1 MNFSLKHKKVISLF
15 FSAIFVFTLFGGCTK
30 SAVNSNDNNISSQA
44 EETSGTVQ
52 NTDEKKENESSTA
65 ESETSV
71 TVVDSE
77 TADTSENLSK
87 HDKTDA
93 VADNT
98 TKPETTKK
106 PDNTTKPNATH
117 TETKAPSKPA
127 EKTAQKPTEKPT
139 EKPKPQKSKLEKY
152 VDSMTLEEMVGQMFF
167 ARCPSSGAAAQIS
180 SYHPGG
186 YILFARDFQN
196 QTPASVKNTIS
207 GYQSAS
213 RTPMLIGVDEEGGT
227 VVRVSKY
234 PAFRSVPFWSP
245 ADIYNKYGM
254 SGLVSD
260 TAEKDT
266 LLKSL
271 GINVN
276 LGPVCDVSQNP
287 SDYIYKRTL
296 GKSGKETAKCISTI
310 VSQMKKDRMGA
321 VLKHFP
327 GYGSNVDTHA
337 GIAVD
342 KRSIDTFRKNDFLP
356 FTAGIK
362 AGAGGI
368 MINHNIV
375 NCLDSKRPASLSP
388 AVVKVLRNELGFK
401 GVIMT
406 DDLSMSAITKYTD
419 GKNAAVSAVIA
430 GSDMLISSDFVNQY
444 NAVLSAVKSGTISKS
459 RIKQSCLRI
468 VQWKVN
474 LGLISL

>member
-1 MNFSLKHKKVISLF
+1 MNFSMPVKKAVSLLLT
-15 FSAIFVFTLFGGCTK
+15 AVLIVTLFGGCGKTAEQEK
-30 SAVNSNDNNISSQA
+30 TNSSSQS
-44 EETSGTVQ
+44 EETAGTTQ
-52 NTDEKKENESSTA
+52 NTEEENESGKTETDTSKVSDTDA
-65 ESETSV
+65 ESES
-71 TVVDSE
+71 DKSSDNSSDK
-77 TADTSENLSK
+77 A
-87 HDKTDA
+87 DKTNVSA
-93 VADNT
+93 ENTTKSESVKTDNT
-98 TKPETTKK
+98 TKP
-106 PDNTTKPNATH
+106 
-117 TETKAPSKPA
+117 
-127 EKTAQKPTEKPT
+127 KPT
-139 EKPKPQKSKLEKY
+139 EKPKPTQNTTQKPTVTEKPIEKPQPTKKKLETY
-152 VDSMTLEEMVGQMFF
+152 VDSMTLEQMVGQMFF
-167 ARCPSSGAAAQIS
+167 ARCPGGGAAAQIS

-196 QTPASVKNTIS
+196 QTPASVRKTIS

-245 ADIYNKYGM
+245 ADIYNQYGM

-296 GKSGKETAKCISTI
+296 GKNGAETANCISTI

-327 GYGSNVDTHA
+327 GYGSNVDTHT
-337 GIAVD
+337 GIAID

-362 AGAGGI
+362 AGAGGV
-368 MINHNIV
+368 MINHNII
-375 NCLDSKRPASLSP
+375 NCLDGKHPASLSP
-388 AVVKVLRNELGFK
+388 TVVKTLRNELGFK

-444 NAVLSAVKSGTISKS
+444 NAVLSAVKNGTISKS
-459 RIKQSCLRI
+459 RIRQSVLRI

>member
-1 MNFSLKHKKVISLF
+1 MNFSLRHKKSISLLI
-15 FSAIFVFTLFGGCTK
+15 SAIFIFTLFTGCTK
-30 SAVNSNDNNISSQA
+30 LAVKSKDNGSSQTEGTA
-44 EETSGTVQ
+44 GTVQ
-52 NTDEKKENESSTA
+52 NTDEA
-65 ESETSV
+65 SETESGSDD
-71 TVVDSE
+71 TQTSDTSSGSE
-77 TADTSENLSK
+77 TADASEST
-87 HDKTDA
+87 KTDA
-93 VADNT
+93 
-98 TKPETTKK
+98 KESETELEKK
-106 PDNTTKPNATH
+106 TNSTSESEN
-117 TETKAPSKPA
+117 
-127 EKTAQKPTEKPT
+127 KPTKSETQTRPDA
-139 EKPKPQKSKLEKY
+139 KPQPPKSKLETY
-152 VDSMTLEEMVGQMFF
+152 VDSMSLEQMVGQMFF
-167 ARCPSSGAAAQIS
+167 ARCPSSGAAAQIN

-186 YILFARDFQN
+186 YILFARDFAN
-196 QTPASVKNTIS
+196 QTPASVKSTIA
-207 GYQSAS
+207 GYQNAS
-213 RTPMLIGVDEEGGT
+213 KTPMLIGVDEEGGT

-234 PAFRSVPFWSP
+234 PAFRASRFLSP
-245 ADIYNKYGM
+245 ADIYNKSGIN
-254 SGLVSD
+254 GLVSD
-260 TAEKDT
+260 TAEKDR

-287 SDYIYKRTL
+287 SDYIYDRTL
-296 GKSGKETAKCISTI
+296 GKSGKESAPAISAM
-310 VSQMKKDRMGA
+310 VSQMKKDKMGS

-327 GYGSNVDTHA
+327 GYGSNVDTHT

-342 KRSIDTFRKNDFLP
+342 KRNIDSFRQNDFLP
-356 FTAGIK
+356 FAAGIK

-388 AVVKVLRNELGFK
+388 AVAKTLRNELGFK

-444 NAVLSAVKSGTISKS
+444 NAVLSAVKNGTISKT
-459 RIKQSCLRI
+459 RIKQSVMRI

>member
-1 MNFSLKHKKVISLF
+1 MNFSLRHKKIISLII
-15 FSAIFVFTLFGGCTK
+15 SAVFVFTLFGGCTK
-30 SAVNSNDNNISSQA
+30 SAVKSNDNTA
-44 EETSGTVQ
+44 LGTEETPGTAQNADEASETESGSDTTQ
-52 NTDEKKENESSTA
+52 TSDTSSDSETSDTSETEKTDEKTSKTEETKNSGSAGGSNTASAKSESQTA
-65 ESETSV
+65 SV
-71 TVVDSE
+71 
-77 TADTSENLSK
+77 
-87 HDKTDA
+87 
-93 VADNT
+93 
-98 TKPETTKK
+98 
-106 PDNTTKPNATH
+106 TKPNSTAKP
-117 TETKAPSKPA
+117 TE
-127 EKTAQKPTEKPT
+127 EPTEKPQ
-139 EKPKPQKSKLEKY
+139 PPKSKLETY
-152 VDSMTLEEMVGQMFF
+152 VDSMTLEQMVGQMFF

-180 SYHPGG
+180 RYHPGG
-186 YILFARDFQN
+186 YILFARDFAN
-196 QTPASVKNTIS
+196 QTPASVKSTIA
-207 GYQSAS
+207 GYQNAS
-213 RTPMLIGVDEEGGT
+213 KTPMLIGVDEEGGT

-234 PAFRSVPFWSP
+234 PAFRPVPFWSP
-245 ADIYNKYGM
+245 ADIYNKYGIK
-254 SGLVSD
+254 GIVSD
-260 TAEKDT
+260 TAEKDR

-287 SDYIYKRTL
+287 SDYIYDRTL
-296 GKSGKETAKCISTI
+296 GKSGAETATAISAM

-327 GYGSNVDTHA
+327 GYGSNVDTHT

-342 KRSIDTFRKNDFLP
+342 KRNIDSFRQNDFLP
-356 FTAGIK
+356 FAAGIK

-388 AVVKVLRNELGFK
+388 AVAKTLRNELGFN

-419 GKNAAVSAVIA
+419 GKNAAVAAVIA

-444 NAVLSAVKSGTISKS
+444 NAVLSAVKNGTISKS

>member
-1 MNFSLKHKKVISLF
+1 MNFSMPVKKAVSLLLT
-15 FSAIFVFTLFGGCTK
+15 AVLIVTLFGGCGKTAEQEK
-30 SAVNSNDNNISSQA
+30 TNSSSQS
-44 EETSGTVQ
+44 EETAGTTQ
-52 NTDEKKENESSTA
+52 NTEEENESGKTETDTSKVSDTDA
-65 ESETSV
+65 ESES
-71 TVVDSE
+71 DKSSDNSSDK
-77 TADTSENLSK
+77 A
-87 HDKTDA
+87 DKTNVSA
-93 VADNT
+93 ENTTKSESVKTDNT
-98 TKPETTKK
+98 TKP
-106 PDNTTKPNATH
+106 
-117 TETKAPSKPA
+117 
-127 EKTAQKPTEKPT
+127 KPT
-139 EKPKPQKSKLEKY
+139 EKPKPTQNTTQKPTVTEKPIEKPQPTKNKLETY
-152 VDSMTLEEMVGQMFF
+152 VDSMTLEQMVGQMFF

-180 SYHPGG
+180 SYHPCG
-186 YILFARDFQN
+186 YILFARDFAN
-196 QTPASVKNTIS
+196 QTPASVRKTIS

-245 ADIYNKYGM
+245 ADIYNQYGM

-296 GKSGKETAKCISTI
+296 GKNGAETANCISTI

-327 GYGSNVDTHA
+327 GYGSNVDTHT
-337 GIAVD
+337 GIAID

-362 AGAGGI
+362 AGAGGV
-368 MINHNIV
+368 MINHNII
-375 NCLDSKRPASLSP
+375 NCLDGKHPASLSP
-388 AVVKVLRNELGFK
+388 TVVKTLRNELGFK

-444 NAVLSAVKSGTISKS
+444 NAVLSAVKNGTISKS
-459 RIKQSCLRI
+459 RIRQSVLRI

>member
-1 MNFSLKHKKVISLF
+1 MNFSLKHKKVISLI
-15 FSAIFVFTLFGGCTK
+15 FSVIFVFTLFGGCTK
-30 SAVNSNDNNISSQA
+30 SAVKSNDNTVSGT
-44 EETSGTVQ
+44 EDFSGTVQ
-52 NTDEKKENESSTA
+52 NTDEASETESGTDDTQTSDTSSD
-65 ESETSV
+65 SETSD
-71 TVVDSE
+71 TPESE
-77 TADTSENLSK
+77 
-87 HDKTDA
+87 KTDEKA
-93 VADNT
+93 SKTEETKNSGSAGGSNT
-98 TKPETTKK
+98 APAKSESQTASA
-106 PDNTTKPNATH
+106 TKPN
-117 TETKAPSKPA
+117 S
-127 EKTAQKPTEKPT
+127 TAKPTEKPT
-139 EKPKPQKSKLEKY
+139 ENSQPPKNKLEAY
-152 VDSMTLEEMVGQMFF
+152 VDSMTLEQMVGQMFF

-180 SYHPGG
+180 SYHPCG
-186 YILFARDFQN
+186 YILFARDFAN
-196 QTPASVKNTIS
+196 QTPASVKSTIS

-234 PAFRSVPFWSP
+234 PAFRAYPFLSP
-245 ADIYNKYGM
+245 ADIYNKSGIN
-254 SGLVSD
+254 GLVSD
-260 TAEKDT
+260 TAEKDR

-296 GKSGKETAKCISTI
+296 GKSGKETAPAISAI
-310 VSQMKKDRMGA
+310 VSQMKKDRMGS

-327 GYGSNVDTHA
+327 GYGSNVDTHT

-342 KRSIDTFRKNDFLP
+342 TRSIESFRQNDFLP

-368 MINHNIV
+368 MINHNII
-375 NCLDSKRPASLSP
+375 NCLDKGHPASLSP
-388 AVVKVLRNELGFK
+388 AVVKTLRNELGFN

-419 GKNAAVSAVIA
+419 GKNAAVSAVIT

-444 NAVLSAVKSGTISKS
+444 NAVLSAVKNGTISKS
-459 RIKQSCLRI
+459 RIRQSVLRI

>member
-1 MNFSLKHKKVISLF
+1 MNFSLKHKKVISLIL
-15 FSAIFVFTLFGGCTK
+15 SAIFVFTLFGGCTK
-30 SAVNSNDNNISSQA
+30 SAVKSNDNTASGT

-52 NTDEKKENESSTA
+52 STDETSETESWTDDAQSTDEENESESVNSSDGS
-65 ESETSV
+65 SETDDGVSK
-71 TVVDSE
+71 TESAKN
-77 TADTSENLSK
+77 TGGTSEN
-87 HDKTDA
+87 KTSA
-93 VADNT
+93 NSESQTA
-98 TKPETTKK
+98 PA
-106 PDNTTKPNATH
+106 TKPN
-117 TETKAPSKPA
+117 S
-127 EKTAQKPTEKPT
+127 TAKPTEKPT
-139 EKPKPQKSKLEKY
+139 EKPQPTKNKLETY
-152 VDSMTLEEMVGQMFF
+152 VDSMTLEQMVGQMFF

-186 YILFARDFQN
+186 YILFARDFAN
-196 QTPASVKNTIS
+196 QTPASVKSTIS

-234 PAFRSVPFWSP
+234 PAFRAYPFLSP
-245 ADIYNKYGM
+245 ADIYNKSGIN
-254 SGLVSD
+254 GLVSD
-260 TAEKDT
+260 TAEKDR

-296 GKSGKETAKCISTI
+296 GKSGKETAPAISAI
-310 VSQMKKDRMGA
+310 VSQMKKDRMGS

-327 GYGSNVDTHA
+327 GYGSNVDTHT

-342 KRSIDTFRKNDFLP
+342 TRSIESFRQNDFLP
-356 FTAGIK
+356 FTAGIR

-368 MINHNIV
+368 MINHNII
-375 NCLDSKRPASLSP
+375 NCLDKGHPASLSP
-388 AVVKVLRNELGFK
+388 AVVKTLRNELGFN

-444 NAVLSAVKSGTISKS
+444 NAVLSAVKNGTISKS
-459 RIKQSCLRI
+459 RIRQSVLRI

>member
-1 MNFSLKHKKVISLF
+1 MNFSLRHKKIISLII
-15 FSAIFVFTLFGGCTK
+15 SAVFIFTLFGGCTK
-30 SAVNSNDNNISSQA
+30 SADKSNDNTSSQA

-52 NTDEKKENESSTA
+52 NTDEASETESGSDTTQTSDTSSD
-65 ESETSV
+65 SETS
-71 TVVDSE
+71 
-77 TADTSENLSK
+77 DTSETE
-87 HDKTDA
+87 KTDEKTSKTEETKNSGSA
-93 VADNT
+93 GGSNT
-98 TKPETTKK
+98 ASAKSESQTASV
-106 PDNTTKPNATH
+106 TKPN
-117 TETKAPSKPA
+117 S
-127 EKTAQKPTEKPT
+127 TAKPTEKPT
-139 EKPKPQKSKLEKY
+139 EKPQPPKSKLETY
-152 VDSMTLEEMVGQMFF
+152 VDSMSLEQMVGQMFF

-186 YILFARDFQN
+186 YILFARDFAN
-196 QTPASVKNTIS
+196 QTPASVKSTIA
-207 GYQSAS
+207 GYQNAS
-213 RTPMLIGVDEEGGT
+213 KTPMLIGVDEEGGT

-234 PAFRSVPFWSP
+234 PAFRASRFLSP
-245 ADIYNKYGM
+245 ADIYNKSGIN
-254 SGLVSD
+254 GLVSD
-260 TAEKDT
+260 TAEKDA

-287 SDYIYKRTL
+287 SDYIYDRTL
-296 GKSGKETAKCISTI
+296 GKSGKESAPAISAM
-310 VSQMKKDRMGA
+310 VSQMKKDKMGS

-327 GYGSNVDTHA
+327 GYGSNVDTHT

-342 KRSIDTFRKNDFLP
+342 KRNIDSFRQNDFLP
-356 FTAGIK
+356 FAAGIK

-388 AVVKVLRNELGFK
+388 AVAKTLRNELGFK

-406 DDLSMSAITKYTD
+406 DDLSMSAIKQYTD

-444 NAVLSAVKSGTISKS
+444 NAVLSAVKNGTISKS

>member
-1 MNFSLKHKKVISLF
+1 MNFSIRYKKTISLLL
-15 FSAIFVFTLFGGCTK
+15 SAIFVFTLFGGCTK
-30 SAVNSNDNNISSQA
+30 SAVKSNDNTASGT
-44 EETSGTVQ
+44 EEISGTVQ
-52 NTDEKKENESSTA
+52 NTDEASETESGADTA
-65 ESETSV
+65 QTSDTSSDSETSDISESPKTDV
-71 TVVDSE
+71 KESEAKSEKKTDSSSKPDKTPAKSE
-77 TADTSENLSK
+77 TQ
-87 HDKTDA
+87 
-93 VADNT
+93 
-98 TKPETTKK
+98 TKP
-106 PDNTTKPNATH
+106 A
-117 TETKAPSKPA
+117 A
-127 EKTAQKPTEKPT
+127 
-139 EKPKPQKSKLEKY
+139 KPQPQNSKLEAY
-152 VDSMTLEEMVGQMFF
+152 VDSMSLEQMVGQMFF

-186 YILFARDFQN
+186 YILFARDFAN
-196 QTPASVKNTIS
+196 QTPASVKSTIA
-207 GYQSAS
+207 GYQNAS
-213 RTPMLIGVDEEGGT
+213 KTPMLIGVDEEGGT

-245 ADIYNKYGM
+245 ADIYSKYGM

-260 TAEKDT
+260 TSEKDT

-287 SDYIYKRTL
+287 SDYIYDRTL
-296 GKSGKETAKCISTI
+296 GKSGKESAPAISAM
-310 VSQMKKDRMGA
+310 VSQMKKDKMGA

-327 GYGSNVDTHA
+327 GYGSNVDTHT

-342 KRSIDTFRKNDFLP
+342 KRNIDSFRQNDFLP
-356 FTAGIK
+356 FAAGIK
-362 AGAGGI
+362 AGAGGV
-368 MINHNIV
+368 MINHNII
-375 NCLDSKRPASLSP
+375 NCLDSKHPASLSP
-388 AVVKVLRNELGFK
+388 AVAKTLRNELGFN

-419 GKNAAVSAVIA
+419 GKNAAVAAVIA

-444 NAVLSAVKSGTISKS
+444 NAVLSAVKNGTISKS

>member
-1 MNFSLKHKKVISLF
+1 MNFSLRHKKSISLLI
-15 FSAIFVFTLFGGCTK
+15 SAIFIFTLFTGCTK
-30 SAVNSNDNNISSQA
+30 LAVKSKDNTA
-44 EETSGTVQ
+44 LGTEETPGTAQNADEASETESGSDTTQ
-52 NTDEKKENESSTA
+52 TSDTSSD
-65 ESETSV
+65 SETSDISESQKTDV
-71 TVVDSE
+71 KESEKKTDS
-77 TADTSENLSK
+77 TSEP
-87 HDKTDA
+87 DKTPA
-93 VADNT
+93 KSEAQ
-98 TKPETTKK
+98 TKPTQ
-106 PDNTTKPNATH
+106 N
-117 TETKAPSKPA
+117 PS
-127 EKTAQKPTEKPT
+127 EKPT
-139 EKPKPQKSKLEKY
+139 EKPKPTKSKLETY
-152 VDSMTLEEMVGQMFF
+152 VDSMTLEQMVGQMFF

-186 YILFARDFQN
+186 YILFARDFAN
-196 QTPASVKNTIS
+196 QTPASVKSTIA
-207 GYQSAS
+207 GYQNAS
-213 RTPMLIGVDEEGGT
+213 KTPMLIGVDEEGGT

-234 PAFRSVPFWSP
+234 PAFRPVPFWSP
-245 ADIYNKYGM
+245 ADIYNKYGIK
-254 SGLVSD
+254 GLVSD
-260 TAEKDT
+260 TAEKDA

-287 SDYIYKRTL
+287 SDYIYDRTL
-296 GKSGKETAKCISTI
+296 GKSGKESAPAISAM

-327 GYGSNVDTHA
+327 GYGSNVDTHT

-342 KRSIDTFRKNDFLP
+342 KRNIDSFRQNDFLP
-356 FTAGIK
+356 FAAGIK

-388 AVVKVLRNELGFK
+388 AVAKTLRNELGFN

-419 GKNAAVSAVIA
+419 GKNAAVAAVIA

-444 NAVLSAVKSGTISKS
+444 NAVLSAVKNGTISKN
-459 RIKQSCLRI
+459 RIRQSCLRI

>member
-1 MNFSLKHKKVISLF
+1 MNFSLRHKKSISLLI
-15 FSAIFVFTLFGGCTK
+15 SAIFIFTLFTGCTK
-30 SAVNSNDNNISSQA
+30 LAVKSKDNGSSQTEGTA
-44 EETSGTVQ
+44 GTVQ
-52 NTDEKKENESSTA
+52 NTDEASETESGSDTTQTSDTSSD
-65 ESETSV
+65 SETS
-71 TVVDSE
+71 
-77 TADTSENLSK
+77 DTSETE
-87 HDKTDA
+87 KTDEKTSKTEETKNSGSA
-93 VADNT
+93 GGSNT
-98 TKPETTKK
+98 ASAKSESQTASV
-106 PDNTTKPNATH
+106 TKPNSTAKP
-117 TETKAPSKPA
+117 TE
-127 EKTAQKPTEKPT
+127 EPTEKPQ
-139 EKPKPQKSKLEKY
+139 PPKSKLETY
-152 VDSMTLEEMVGQMFF
+152 VDSMTLEQMVGQMFF
-167 ARCPSSGAAAQIS
+167 ARCPSSGAAAQIN

-186 YILFARDFQN
+186 YILFARDFAN
-196 QTPASVKNTIS
+196 QTPASVKSTIA
-207 GYQSAS
+207 GYQNAS
-213 RTPMLIGVDEEGGT
+213 KTPMLIGVDEEGGT

-234 PAFRSVPFWSP
+234 PAFRPVPFWSP
-245 ADIYNKYGM
+245 ADIYNKYGIK
-254 SGLVSD
+254 GLVSD
-260 TAEKDT
+260 TAEKDA

-287 SDYIYKRTL
+287 SDYIYDRTL
-296 GKSGKETAKCISTI
+296 GKSGAETATAISAM

-327 GYGSNVDTHA
+327 GYGSNVDTHT

-342 KRSIDTFRKNDFLP
+342 KRSIDSFRQNDFLP
-356 FTAGIK
+356 FAAGIK

-375 NCLDSKRPASLSP
+375 NCLDKGHPASLSP
-388 AVVKVLRNELGFK
+388 AVAKTLRNELGFN

-419 GKNAAVSAVIA
+419 GKNAAVAAVIA

-444 NAVLSAVKSGTISKS
+444 NAVLSAVKNGTISKN
-459 RIKQSCLRI
+459 RIRQSCLRI

>member
-1 MNFSLKHKKVISLF
+1 MNFSIRYKKTISLLL
-15 FSAIFVFTLFGGCTK
+15 SAIFVFTLFGGCTK
-30 SAVNSNDNNISSQA
+30 SAVKSNDNTASGTDEI
-44 EETSGTVQ
+44 SGTVQ
-52 NTDEKKENESSTA
+52 NTDEASETESGADTA
-65 ESETSV
+65 QTSDTSSDSETSDISESPKTDV
-71 TVVDSE
+71 KESEAKSEKKTDSTSKPDKTPAKSE
-77 TADTSENLSK
+77 TQ
-87 HDKTDA
+87 
-93 VADNT
+93 
-98 TKPETTKK
+98 TKPAAK
-106 PDNTTKPNATH
+106 P
-117 TETKAPSKPA
+117 
-127 EKTAQKPTEKPT
+127 Q
-139 EKPKPQKSKLEKY
+139 PQKSKLEAY
-152 VDSMTLEEMVGQMFF
+152 VDSMSLEQMVGQMFF

-196 QTPASVKNTIS
+196 QTPASVRNTIS

-213 RTPMLIGVDEEGGT
+213 KTPMLIGVDEEGGT

-234 PAFRSVPFWSP
+234 PAFRASRFLSP
-245 ADIYNKYGM
+245 ADIYNKYGIN
-254 SGLVSD
+254 GLVSD
-260 TAEKDT
+260 TAEKDA

-287 SDYIYKRTL
+287 ADYIYKRTL
-296 GKSGKETAKCISTI
+296 GKSGAETATAISAM

-327 GYGSNVDTHA
+327 GYGSNVDTHT

-342 KRSIDTFRKNDFLP
+342 KRSIDSFRQNDFLP
-356 FTAGIK
+356 FAAGIK
-362 AGAGGI
+362 AGAGGV
-368 MINHNIV
+368 MINHNII
-375 NCLDSKRPASLSP
+375 NCLDSKHPASLSP
-388 AVVKVLRNELGFK
+388 AVAKTLRNELGFN

-419 GKNAAVSAVIA
+419 GKNAAVAAVIA

-444 NAVLSAVKSGTISKS
+444 NAVLSAVKNGTISKS
-459 RIKQSCLRI
+459 RIKQSVMRI

>member
-1 MNFSLKHKKVISLF
+1 MNFSLRHKKIISLII
-15 FSAIFVFTLFGGCTK
+15 SAVFVFTLFGGCTK
-30 SAVNSNDNNISSQA
+30 SAVKSNDNTA
-44 EETSGTVQ
+44 LGTEETPGTAQNADEASETESGSDTTQ
-52 NTDEKKENESSTA
+52 TSDTSSD
-65 ESETSV
+65 SETS
-71 TVVDSE
+71 
-77 TADTSENLSK
+77 DTSETEKTDVKESEK
-87 HDKTDA
+87 KTDSTSEPDKTPA
-93 VADNT
+93 KSEAQ
-98 TKPETTKK
+98 TKPTQ
-106 PDNTTKPNATH
+106 N
-117 TETKAPSKPA
+117 PS
-127 EKTAQKPTEKPT
+127 EKPT
-139 EKPKPQKSKLEKY
+139 EKPKPTKSKLETY
-152 VDSMTLEEMVGQMFF
+152 VDSMTLEQMVGQMFF
-167 ARCPSSGAAAQIS
+167 ARCPSSGAAAQIN

-186 YILFARDFQN
+186 YILFARDFAN
-196 QTPASVKNTIS
+196 QTPASVKSTIA
-207 GYQSAS
+207 GYQNAS
-213 RTPMLIGVDEEGGT
+213 KTPMLIGVDEEGGT

-234 PAFRSVPFWSP
+234 PAFRPVPFWSP
-245 ADIYNKYGM
+245 ADIYNKYGIK
-254 SGLVSD
+254 GLVSD
-260 TAEKDT
+260 TAEKDA

-296 GKSGKETAKCISTI
+296 GKSGAETATAISAM

-327 GYGSNVDTHA
+327 GYGSNVDTHT

-342 KRSIDTFRKNDFLP
+342 KRSIDSFRQNDFLP
-356 FTAGIK
+356 FAAGIK

-375 NCLDSKRPASLSP
+375 NCLDKGHPASLSP
-388 AVVKVLRNELGFK
+388 AVAKTLRNELGFN

-444 NAVLSAVKSGTISKS
+444 NAVLSAAKNGTISKN
-459 RIKQSCLRI
+459 RIRQSCLRI

>member
-1 MNFSLKHKKVISLF
+1 MNFSLKHKKVISLI
-15 FSAIFVFTLFGGCTK
+15 FSVIFVFTLFGGCTK
-30 SAVNSNDNNISSQA
+30 SAVKSNDNTVSGT
-44 EETSGTVQ
+44 EDFSGTVQ
-52 NTDEKKENESSTA
+52 NTDEASETESGTDDTQTSDTSSD
-65 ESETSV
+65 SETSD
-71 TVVDSE
+71 TPESE
-77 TADTSENLSK
+77 
-87 HDKTDA
+87 KTDEKA
-93 VADNT
+93 SKTEETKNSGSAGGSNT
-98 TKPETTKK
+98 APAKSESQTASA
-106 PDNTTKPNATH
+106 TKPN
-117 TETKAPSKPA
+117 S
-127 EKTAQKPTEKPT
+127 TAKPTEKPT
-139 EKPKPQKSKLEKY
+139 ENSQPPKNKLEAY
-152 VDSMTLEEMVGQMFF
+152 VDSMTLEQMVGQMFF

-186 YILFARDFQN
+186 YILFARDFAN
-196 QTPASVKNTIS
+196 QTPASVKSTIS

-234 PAFRSVPFWSP
+234 PAFRAYPFLSP
-245 ADIYNKYGM
+245 ADIYNKSGIN
-254 SGLVSD
+254 GLVSD
-260 TAEKDT
+260 TAEKDR

-296 GKSGKETAKCISTI
+296 GKSGKETAPAISAI
-310 VSQMKKDRMGA
+310 VSQMKKDRMGS

-327 GYGSNVDTHA
+327 GYGSNVDTHT

-342 KRSIDTFRKNDFLP
+342 TRSIESFRQNDFLP

-368 MINHNIV
+368 MINHNII
-375 NCLDSKRPASLSP
+375 NCLDKGHPASLSP
-388 AVVKVLRNELGFK
+388 AVVKTLRNELGFN

-444 NAVLSAVKSGTISKS
+444 NAVFSAVKNGTISKS
-459 RIKQSCLRI
+459 RIRQSVLRI